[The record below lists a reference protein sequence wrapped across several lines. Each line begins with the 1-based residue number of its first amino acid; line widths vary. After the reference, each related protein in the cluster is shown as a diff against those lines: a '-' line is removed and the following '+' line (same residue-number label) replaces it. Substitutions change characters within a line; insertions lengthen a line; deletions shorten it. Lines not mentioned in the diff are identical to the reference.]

1 MTFAEAAGKLP
12 IVSPE
17 SLFAERGLVVVAPHP
32 DDEALGCGGMLAW
45 AAEQGCLVHVVFL
58 TDGERSHPDAKV
70 DLRRIRRGEALL
82 AATRLGLLPQN
93 ISFLGLPDA
102 GLQTLGDL
110 DIAWIRRWLKAL
122 LAERSPCL
130 VAITAPTDPHGD
142 HQAGYAMVADAAR
155 DLGGVEVMAYPV
167 WSWLLQDAASPL
179 QGVRVDIRQ
188 QAPAKKAALDAYASQ
203 RGRMALDVNGFVLPD
218 ELLRHAHADTEVLLR
233 GTL

>member
-1 MTFAEAAGKLP
+1 MTFAEAAGRLP
-12 IVSPE
+12 IVAPE

-32 DDEALGCGGMLAW
+32 DDETLGCGGMLAW

-102 GLQTLGDL
+102 GLQMLGEL
-110 DIAWIRRWLKAL
+110 DVAWIRRWVKAL

-130 VAITAPTDPHGD
+130 VAITAPSDPHGD

-155 DLGGVEVMAYPV
+155 NLVGVEVME
-167 WSWLLQDAASPL
+167 LAAA
-179 QGVRVDIRQ
+179 GRRI
-188 QAPAKKAALDAYASQ
+188 APAGRACRHPAAGSGKE
-203 RGRMALDVNGFVLPD
+203 GRARS
-218 ELLRHAHADTEVLLR
+218 LREPARTH
-233 GTL
+233 GP